1 LKNELNKSENKSD
14 EKIKELEGQ
23 LRVELKKELDNKYSC
38 IIEEVKNEAK
48 ANNEEKERYKKE
60 LEELKAKT
68 KIKDENSIELKEN
81 YKLITE
87 LRNIYSSLLSL
98 MRQHDKMK
106 KNNIN
111 FSEDIL
117 DDLRKVNNA
126 KSILSNLTYEI
137 N

>member
-1 LKNELNKSENKSD
+1 
-14 EKIKELEGQ
+14 
-23 LRVELKKELDNKYSC
+23 
-38 IIEEVKNEAK
+38 
-48 ANNEEKERYKKE
+48 
-60 LEELKAKT
+60 
-68 KIKDENSIELKEN
+68 
-81 YKLITE
+81 
-87 LRNIYSSLLSL
+87 